1 MFTKRLKELRKE
13 ANLTQKQ
20 VAEHFNISQSAYA
33 QWETGKLNPKKE
45 TIQMFADFF
54 NVPYTYLTGETDS
67 KEFEEDELELANTL
81 FRTTVKELNLTPEQK
96 EQFKKDINTFIK
108 QRRKAFEDDL

>member
-67 KEFEEDELELANTL
+67 KEFENNPLESATIL
-81 FRTTVKELNLTPEQK
+81 FRSTIKDLNLTPEQE
-96 EQFKKDINTFIK
+96 EQLKKDINNFIK
-108 QRRKAFEDDL
+108 KRRKAFEDDL

>member
-54 NVPYTYLTGETDS
+54 NVSTDYLLGKTDIKNS
-67 KEFEEDELELANTL
+67 SDIDEDALEQSLKKSIGFNGKPATDEEIENMKNALIDYLKNH
-81 FRTTVKELNLTPEQK
+81 
-96 EQFKKDINTFIK
+96 
-108 QRRKAFEDDL
+108 